1 MDAVNIREIQHYLY
15 CPHRWGLIEIGDVWA
30 ENYYVVKADLL
41 HKRVH
46 NPDKAY
52 SSANKKMFTSVPVWN
67 DDINIFG
74 VTDVI
79 ELKKDKNGV
88 SVDNSG
94 EKYALTIVEYKPTQP
109 KSGDFNFDD
118 AMQVFAQKLCVDNVF
133 GCNCNAVIYYS
144 DVKKRISLCFDD
156 EIYMNTLKSILSKI
170 EFCRINGQIP
180 PIKKGQKC
188 DGCSMKDL
196 CMPKIKKS
204 KNIKNRI
211 YETVD
216 SDL

>member
-52 SSANKKMFTSVPVWN
+52 TSASKKVFTSVPVWN

-88 SVDNSG
+88 SVDGSD
-94 EKYALTIVEYKPTQP
+94 EKYKLTIVEYKPTKP
-109 KSGDFNFDD
+109 KSCDFNFDD
-118 AMQVFAQKLCVDNVF
+118 AMQVFAQKLCVDSVF
-133 GCNCNAVIYYS
+133 GCDCDSVIYYS
-144 DVKKRISLCFDD
+144 DVKKRVDLTFDD
-156 EIYMNTLKSILSKI
+156 YVYMNTLKSILDT
-170 EFCRINGQIP
+170 INERKKSGQIP

-196 CMPKIKKS
+196 CMPKIKKTKS
-204 KNIKNRI
+204 IRNRI
-211 YETVD
+211 YETVG
-216 SDL
+216 SDI